1 MSAWRGF
8 AERKAGKDSQE
19 AFQMLNMD
27 GGSAWELL
35 TSLMQYQPNN
45 RLSAAA
51 ALRHRWFGS
60 SLLAPV
66 GAALDR
72 VATSV
77 GQVSTRRCLY
87 RLLMFF
93 STEQSMALLSFNAC
107 LGLQNLQG
115 NSWGSQRAG
124 GLTEAQIREEL
135 QNSGADEIPMSVRN
149 ASNTVAW
156 WRSRQAVIDLK
167 ACA

>member
-1 MSAWRGF
+1 M
-8 AERKAGKDSQE
+8 
-19 AFQMLNMD
+19 
-27 GGSAWELL
+27 
-35 TSLMQYQPNN
+35 
-45 RLSAAA
+45 
-51 ALRHRWFGS
+51 
-60 SLLAPV
+60 V
-66 GAALDR
+66 
-72 VATSV
+72 
-77 GQVSTRRCLY
+77 
-87 RLLMFF
+87 
-93 STEQSMALLSFNAC
+93 LLSFKVY

-167 ACA
+167 VCA